1 MVIVQSIET
10 ARRVQSDPP
19 ASAPAPVPAPDNLF
33 GNTGVSY
40 NAAQLI
46 TFAAHAVVNTVFVA
60 PTPKPSWF
68 DDLNTDLVA
77 AQTLAQQWID
87 TLGTEVTETIP
98 LQVINFGSNFTAAT
112 NAILQIVKANPDAH
126 GANDQS
132 VLEIK
137 AIVQQTLLPPIETV
151 IGQMT
156 QIASSLTTWGDSMQ
170 NAHNNL
176 FSGST
181 NIQSAEI
188 ALQGDIDKMN
198 NAITALQSEISAEN
212 KAIAA
217 SAAAIG
223 IGIFALVVGVA
234 LAPATGSASL
244 WIGGAIG
251 AVGIIGGSVT
261 WGIMQSKINS
271 QFDEISQDQQEKAD
285 DQRQIVALQGLQ
297 MASSNAV
304 SSIELATQS
313 LSKLQTQWGTFQG
326 ELQNVVQQLESAE
339 NAISTIV
346 QGVFTSAAQTE
357 WASAIATANNLV
369 NAPIQ
374 IEARTLPMSS
384 QQAA

>member
-1 MVIVQSIET
+1 MAIAQSIKT
-10 ARRVQSDPP
+10 ASSAQSDPP
-19 ASAPAPVPAPDNLF
+19 APAPAPDNLF

-60 PTPKPSWF
+60 LTPKPSWF
-68 DDLNTDLVA
+68 DALNTELVA

-87 TLGTEVTETIP
+87 TLDTEVAKTIP

-112 NAILQIVKANPDAH
+112 NAILQIVQANPNAQ
-126 GANDQS
+126 GANDPS

-137 AIVQQTLLPPIETV
+137 AIVQQTLLQPIETV

-156 QIASSLTTWGDSMQ
+156 QITSSLTTWGDSMQ
-170 NAHNNL
+170 TAHNKL
-176 FSGST
+176 ASGST

-188 ALQGDIDKMN
+188 ALQVDVTKMN
-198 NAITALQSEISAEN
+198 EAITTLQSEISAEN

-234 LAPATGSASL
+234 LAPETGGASL
-244 WIGGAIG
+244 LIGGAIG
-251 AVGIIGGSVT
+251 AAGIIGGSVT
-261 WGIMQSKINS
+261 WDTMQSRINS
-271 QFDEISQDQQEKAD
+271 QFNEISNDQQELAD

-357 WASAIATANNLV
+357 WTSAIATANNLV

-374 IEARTLPMSS
+374 IEAQTLPMSS